1 MKIKDST
8 FFGLLIA
15 SFFLIVILHISI
27 KNLLQEPIFRTSP
40 SDFLQ
45 NIIPSVFTTQPQQPT
60 TGPLSGPLVPEAQ
73 QLVGPLSDS
82 KQELMDY
89 IKSNLKQINA
99 GNDLLVKSS
108 NYYTPFHQSDIQSQD
123 TDLSKYFQINQPTAQ
138 VTNFNKQMQCNG
150 NTCKD
155 TTKPAIDK
163 LTGNPLFYD
172 QGSNGALALKPDIW
186 SYDNERPMNGG
197 TFDGI
202 RGQDTLQSDYAIY
215 APGAGSGG
223 APAESGYQNTY
234 PYIQSSG
241 DW

>member
-27 KNLLQEPIFRTSP
+27 KNLLKEPIFRSATT
-40 SDFLQ
+40 FLQ
-45 NIIPSVFTTQPQQPT
+45 KLMPAALLGQPNVTPPQQPQQ
-60 TGPLSGPLVPEAQ
+60 VQAAQ
-73 QLVGPLSDS
+73 IPLSDS

-89 IKSNLKQINA
+89 IKSNINQING
-99 GNDLLVKSS
+99 GNDLIVKSA
-108 NYYTPFHQSDIQSQD
+108 NYYSPFHQSDIHSQD
-123 TDLSKYFQINQPTAQ
+123 TDLSKYFQINQPTAE
-138 VTNFNKQMQCNG
+138 VSSLSKQMQCNG

-155 TTKPAIDK
+155 TSKGGIDK

-172 QGSNGALALKPDIW
+172 QGSNGLLTLKPDIW

-197 TFDGI
+197 MFDGI
-202 RGQDTLQSDYAIY
+202 RGQDSLQSDFAIY
-215 APGAGSGG
+215 SPVGQSQG
-223 APAESGYQNTY
+223 APQGYQNTY
-234 PYIQSSG
+234 PYVQSSG